1 MSESKFSTSDI
12 KKDTILVVDDIE
24 INRIILEEILC
35 GDYIIEQ
42 AESGSEALSKL
53 ISGEISP
60 SLVLLDIIMPEMS
73 GFDVFDKM
81 KEDDSLKNIPVIFL
95 TAENTEEYE
104 VRGLNQGAS
113 DYITKPVKN
122 IQIVK
127 ARIANHVELYKYRS
141 QLEVL
146 VTQKANQLTR
156 VKDRM
161 LESLATFIED
171 RNLESGE
178 HVKRTSM
185 LTQIMLDFLIG
196 DPKFYEQL
204 KNIDY
209 SIITKACALH
219 DIGKIAIPDKIL
231 LKPGKLTPE
240 EFKVIETHTT
250 IGSAFIDNLLYEDNA
265 TYLRHCHDICRH
277 HHERWDG
284 KGYPDKLSGS
294 DIPISAR
301 IVAIVDVYDALVS
314 ERVYKPAMPHEKAIA
329 ILKEGAGTQ
338 FDPDMI
344 ALLLKKPELFDE
356 VYK

>member
-1 MSESKFSTSDI
+1 MSELKFSNQDGQ
-12 KKDTILVVDDIE
+12 KDLILVVDDIE

-42 AESGSEALSKL
+42 AESGEDALAKL
-53 ISGEISP
+53 QSGKIAP
-60 SLVLLDIIMPEMS
+60 SLVLLDIVMPGMS
-73 GFDVFDKM
+73 GFEVFDRM
-81 KEDDSLKNIPVIFL
+81 KENESLKNIPVIFL
-95 TAENTEEYE
+95 TAEVTEEYE
-104 VRGLNQGAS
+104 VRGLSQGAC
-113 DYITKPVKN
+113 DYITKPVGN
-122 IQIVK
+122 PQIIK

-146 VTQKANQLTR
+146 VTRKAAELTR
-156 VKDRM
+156 TKDRM
-161 LESLATFIED
+161 LESLATFIEY

-185 LTQIMLDFLIG
+185 LTQIMLELLLE
-196 DPKFYEQL
+196 DPVFHEQL
-204 KNIDY
+204 KDTDY
-209 SIITKACALH
+209 NIITKSCALH
-219 DIGKIAIPDKIL
+219 DIGKIAVPDDIL

-250 IGSAFIDNLLYEDNA
+250 IGSAFIDNLLYEDDA

-284 KGYPDKLSGS
+284 KGYPDKLAGTK
-294 DIPISAR
+294 IPLSAR
-301 IVAIVDVYDALVS
+301 IVSIVDVYDALVS

-344 ALLLKKPELFDE
+344 RILLKNPELFNN